1 MSTHNLPDRPH
12 LGHLKQQAK
21 SLLKEAKAGDQAA
34 CQRIAAQHAGA
45 LSKFNLAAAQHTIA
59 CEYGFES
66 WPKLKFHVEL
76 TNKNFTEKVA
86 LFSEVAWHWG
96 DRARAQAIVT
106 ESPAV
111 SQHSIHTAAA
121 FGDVKAV
128 TEFLRKDP
136 ACAVAKGGSQN
147 WPPLLYA
154 TWSCFWPS
162 RSAELLSVLRL
173 LLDHGADPNST
184 WHNAKYAQAE
194 SALYGTIEANSV
206 AGARLLLAAGAD
218 PNDNESLYH
227 ACEKW
232 NLDLLIALGE
242 HGLRSQDISYCV
254 KHALDMR
261 WPEAVYWFL
270 EQGADPN
277 AIHPSARETTLHWA
291 IKRGAPL
298 AVIQALLDAGA
309 NPNAIA
315 QAGHSMV
322 LGRKGNSP
330 LDYALGLGS
339 TEIANMLRAHGAID
353 SPRSAKEA
361 WVVAAAAGERQLAT
375 RLLDENPSLKRQLDT
390 FDRGLVAHVAQMQ
403 NWFGVQLMIELGW
416 PIDAVG
422 WMDARP
428 LTWALC
434 FGNAEMVDFL
444 LTRGASLQP
453 AGHYFQSPLHT
464 VVHCRWEQREQ
475 AACLE
480 RLLQE
485 NVTVPDNLFPCGIAE
500 FDNIMHRWMK
510 R

>member
-1 MSTHNLPDRPH
+1 MSTDKLPDRPH

-21 SLLKEAKAGDQAA
+21 SLLKEAKAGDQVA
-34 CQRIAAQHAGA
+34 CQRIAAQHARA
-45 LSKFNLAAAQHTIA
+45 LSEFNLAAAQHAIA
-59 CEYGFES
+59 GEYGFES

-76 TNKNFTEKVA
+76 TNKSFIEKVT

-111 SQHSIHTAAA
+111 TQHSIHTAAA
-121 FGDVKAV
+121 FGDVGAV
-128 TEFLRKDP
+128 TEFLSKDP

-154 TWSCFWPS
+154 AWSCFWPT

-184 WHNAKYAQAE
+184 WQNAQYDQAE
-194 SALYGTIEANSV
+194 SALYGTVEANSV
-206 AGARLLLAAGAD
+206 AGARLLLEAGAD

-277 AIHPSARETTLHWA
+277 AVHPSAHETTLHWA

-298 AVIQALLDAGA
+298 AVIQSLLGAGA
-309 NPNAIA
+309 DPNALA
-315 QAGHSMV
+315 RAGHVMI
-322 LGRKGNSP
+322 LGRRGNTP

-339 TEIANMLRAHGAID
+339 TEIANLLRTHGAID
-353 SPRSAKEA
+353 SPRSPKEE
-361 WVVAAAAGERQLAT
+361 WIIAAASGNHELAFS
-375 RLLDENPSLKRQLDT
+375 LLHENPGLKQQLDH
-390 FDRGLVAHVAQMQ
+390 FDRSLVAHVAQMQ
-403 NWFGVQLMIELGW
+403 NWSGVRLMVELGW
-416 PIDAVG
+416 PVDAVG
-422 WMDARP
+422 WMEARP

-434 FGNAEMVDFL
+434 FGNAETVDFL
-444 LTRGASLQP
+444 LTRGASLSP
-453 AGHYFQSPLHT
+453 AGQYFQTPLHT
-464 VVHCRWEQREQ
+464 VVHCRWEKREQ
-475 AACLE
+475 VACLE
-480 RLLQE
+480 RLLRE
-485 NVTVPDNLFPCGIAE
+485 DITVPDHFFPCGINE
-500 FDNIMHRWMK
+500 FDSVLGRSSTT
-510 R
+510 